1 MEEIRRASLS
11 STSEPH
17 VRTTNATMVDNHAI
31 PDDEQT
37 PPTSGDDH
45 VVDEEQFVLHWK
57 ERLVIVS
64 LMVISF
70 FTSFETTAIGP
81 PLDVRIFP
89 SFKTEEVCPW
99 RVC

>member
-1 MEEIRRASLS
+1 
-11 STSEPH
+11 
-17 VRTTNATMVDNHAI
+17 MVDNHAI

-37 PPTSGDDH
+37 SPTSGDDH

-57 ERLVIVS
+57 EQLVIVS

-89 SFKTEEVCPW
+89 SFKTEEVCP
-99 RVC
+99 